1 MPLVLFVLVL
11 VLSETVLVLEKA
23 CLFVVDIRAKYWGSR
38 FLEKVI
44 ALNRFSVI
52 EHEYEYEKAKVL
64 LNKTREK
71 PSSLKLCRIQNN
83 VFDLLTIPS
92 VSDMDKSIA

>member
-1 MPLVLFVLVL
+1 MPLVHFALVL
-11 VLSETVLVLEKA
+11 VLSETVLVLEGA
-23 CLFVVDIRAKYWGSR
+23 CLVVVDIRAKYWGSR

-52 EHEYEYEKAKVL
+52 EHEYEFEKARL
-64 LNKTREK
+64 LPTKTREK
-71 PSSLKLCRIQNN
+71 PSYLKLCRIQNN